1 MSALELVPITRD
13 EAQAFVAR
21 HHRTHAKRPA
31 GWRFG
36 VGLALDGAVVGVA
49 MVSNPKARMLN
60 DGWTA
65 EVSRVCVIELPPV
78 LGRDGRQHAAGA
90 VAMLYAACWRAA
102 RALGFRR
109 LITYTLPSEGGASLR
124 GAGWTSV
131 GEAGGGSWSRRERPR
146 VDAHPTQRKLRWERA
161 A

>member
-1 MSALELVPITRD
+1 MGALELVPITRD
-13 EAQAFVAR
+13 EAVAFVVR
-21 HHRTHAKRPA
+21 HHRTHAKRPV

-36 VGLALDGAVVGVA
+36 VGAARDGEIIGVA

-60 DGWTA
+60 DGWTV
-65 EVSRVCVIELPPV
+65 EVSRVCVLEGHPNACSL
-78 LGRDGRQHAAGA
+78 
-90 VAMLYAACWRAA
+90 LYGACWRAA

-124 GAGWTSV
+124 GAGWTLI

-146 VDAHPTQRKLRWERA
+146 IDEHPTQIKLRWERA

>member
-1 MSALELVPITRD
+1 MAALELVPITRD
-13 EAQAFVAR
+13 EAQAFVSR
-21 HHRTHAKRPA
+21 HHRTHAKRPV

-36 VGLALDGAVVGVA
+36 VGAARDGAVVGVA

-60 DGWTA
+60 DGWTV
-65 EVSRVCVIELPPV
+65 EVIRVCVLE
-78 LGRDGRQHAAGA
+78 GFKNACS
-90 VAMLYAACWRAA
+90 MLYAACWRAA

-124 GAGWTSV
+124 GAGWTLV

-146 VDAHPTQRKLRWERA
+146 VDEHPTQRKLRWERA